1 MKLIAAYI
9 QPFMAEKVA
18 DALRAAKVHGV
29 TVLKCQGFG
38 RITEDR
44 SPHYMEDAAAL
55 GFAAKTK
62 IELVCRNAD
71 AEGIITIIREHAHT
85 GHHGDGK
92 IFVSNIS
99 EAVDVR
105 TGETGENVM

>member
-1 MKLIAAYI
+1 MKLIVAYI
-9 QPFMAEKVA
+9 QPFMADRVC

-29 TVLKCQGFG
+29 TVVPCQGFG

-44 SPHYMEDAAAL
+44 SPHYMEEAAAL

-62 IELVCRNAD
+62 IEIVCRDAD
-71 AEGIITIIREHAHT
+71 AEGIIAIICEHAHT

-92 IFVSNIS
+92 IFVSDIG
-99 EAVDVR
+99 EAVDIR
-105 TGETGENVM
+105 TGERGENVV